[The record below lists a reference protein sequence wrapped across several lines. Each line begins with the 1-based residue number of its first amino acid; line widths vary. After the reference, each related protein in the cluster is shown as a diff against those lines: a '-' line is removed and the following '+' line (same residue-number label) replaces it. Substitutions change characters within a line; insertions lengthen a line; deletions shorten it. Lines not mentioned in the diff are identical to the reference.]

1 MLLRLM
7 TCRPTFHILRSPC
20 LLRNSTL
27 LRQNIR
33 QFAKDSTKSVKS
45 SENLFISRTLTL
57 TLGLGSSL
65 LIIKSRFA
73 GVQCEVSRTHDMH
86 VAVQS
91 EVNFDW
97 RRLWKYLK
105 VHLFKLFGAI
115 VAALVVAYLNINIP
129 ALLGELVN
137 ALSKYAGP
145 AGQEITSSFFQ
156 VRSIIL
162 SHYYWIILIILM
174 MIFILFRT

>member
-1 MLLRLM
+1 MLLRLI

-65 LIIKSRFA
+65 LIKSRYT

-91 EVNFDW
+91 EVKFDW

-105 VHLFKLFGAI
+105 VHLFKLLGAI

-156 VRSIIL
+156 VRSIL
-162 SHYYWIILIILM
+162 LA
-174 MIFILFRT
+174 